1 MCCLPTPF
9 LHMKL
14 TTFQCIQVTD
24 NDLTDKWS
32 AGSHFFLPLSS
43 RFFHPTLSP
52 NREPVDRL
60 FLSLQ
65 VNEKFAID
73 LVDEEPPLEIHARH
87 VWCDG
92 GDYYFF
98 PSINLDMNHFIEKQA
113 SLLLSLYISCH
124 MHLHCTQIVYLDS
137 ASSGTCHLNPDQYC
151 HCLTLISIVNA

>member
-1 MCCLPTPF
+1 MVL
-9 LHMKL
+9 
-14 TTFQCIQVTD
+14 
-24 NDLTDKWS
+24 LTDDRQALTFS
-32 AGSHFFLPLSS
+32 VASPRDFF
-43 RFFHPTLSP
+43 TLSP

-73 LVDEEPPLEIHARH
+73 LVDEEPPIEVHARY

-92 GDYYFF
+92 GHYYFF
-98 PSINLDMNHFIEKQA
+98 LSIKLTYESFYSEKQA

-124 MHLHCTQIVYLDS
+124 RHLHCTQIVYLDS

-151 HCLTLISIVNA
+151 YCLTLIIISMVSAYVSG